1 MAKRR
6 LPEKAQRMLQF
17 LLALKKKA
25 IAGTLKKH
33 GFSQADLTKGW
44 ALFQAAVGDTLSE
57 GGPPL
62 PDPNDLA
69 LLDDWENRW
78 YPIIHATLEAH
89 YPAIGA
95 AVFLNLAQTKGR
107 QLIPNI
113 TTLLARLAALTG
125 EGSTEEEQA
134 AAALLVVRGLT
145 PDRVEQAEKL
155 LKRLSTIEEFDDE
168 EDGDTAAD
176 ESEQAAD
183 SATEAAMWAFYKEW
197 SAIARATIKSRGH
210 LRTLGFLET
219 PADKNSGETEEE
231 AKGETEEDE
240 DKTG

>member
-25 IAGTLKKH
+25 IARTLKKH
-33 GFSQADLTKGW
+33 GFSQKDLNRGW
-44 ALFQAAVGDTLSE
+44 ALFQAAVGATLDDT
-57 GGPPL
+57 GDPP

-78 YPIIHATLEAH
+78 YPIADATLEAH
-89 YPAIGA
+89 FPTIRA
-95 AVFLNLAQTKGR
+95 AVFRNLTQTQGR

-113 TTLLARLAALTG
+113 TTLLARLAALTS
-125 EGSTEEEQA
+125 EEATEEEQE

-145 PDRVEQAEKL
+145 PDRIDYAQTL
-155 LKRLSTIEEFDDE
+155 LQRLSTIEDFDDD
-168 EDGDTAAD
+168 EDSDPAID
-176 ESEQAAD
+176 EAEQAAD
-183 SATEAAMWAFYKEW
+183 SAAEAAMWNFYKEW
-197 SAIARATIKSRGH
+197 SAISRAAIKSRGL

-219 PADKNSGETEEE
+219 PTNKANGDPEEE
-231 AKGETEEDE
+231 EETFPL
-240 DKTG
+240 TPVPTA

>member
-25 IAGTLKKH
+25 IARTLKKH
-33 GFSQADLTKGW
+33 GFSQENLDTGW
-44 ALFQAAVGDTLSE
+44 ALFQAAVGNTLDDS
-57 GGPPL
+57 GDPP

-78 YPIIHATLEAH
+78 YPIIEATLEAH
-89 YPAIGA
+89 FPTIRAK
-95 AVFLNLAQTKGR
+95 VFLNLTQTQGR

-113 TTLLARLAALTG
+113 TKLLARLAALTS
-125 EGSTEEEQA
+125 EKATEQEKK

-145 PDRVEQAEKL
+145 PDRIEHAQTL
-155 LKRLSTIEEFDDE
+155 LQRLSTIEDFDDE
-168 EDGDTAAD
+168 GGSD
-176 ESEQAAD
+176 EAITEVEQAAET
-183 SATEAAMWAFYKEW
+183 AAEAAMWSFYKEW
-197 SAIARATIKSRGH
+197 STISRAAIKSRGL

-219 PADKNSGETEEE
+219 P
-231 AKGETEEDE
+231 E
-240 DKTG
+240 DKTNGGPEEEPFPQPPLPTA